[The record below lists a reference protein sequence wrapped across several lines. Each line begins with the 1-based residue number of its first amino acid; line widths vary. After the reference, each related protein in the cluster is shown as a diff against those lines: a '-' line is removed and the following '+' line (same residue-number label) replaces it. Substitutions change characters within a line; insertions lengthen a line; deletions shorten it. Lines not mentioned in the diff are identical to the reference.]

1 MSKEI
6 KITAGIKYT
15 PSLAGL
21 KGIDSGI
28 REIFEAA
35 GNDYIHGTQ
44 EATASETAIT
54 ANSSIAN
61 PGYIMII
68 NTDDET
74 DVLAGFADVSAGDDA
89 RPITVKPNSIAL
101 FYATGDIYVATAS
114 GTARIE
120 YFIFEA
126 AS

>member
-1 MSKEI
+1 MAKEI

-21 KGIDSGI
+21 EGINSGI
-28 REIFEAA
+28 REIFEDS

-44 EATASETAIT
+44 EVSDTEASLTADSAIG
-54 ANSSIAN
+54 S
-61 PGYIMII
+61 PGYVLII
-68 NTDDET
+68 NTDSET
-74 DVLAGFADVSAGDDA
+74 DVLAGFADVSASDDA
-89 RPITVKPNSIAL
+89 RPITIKPGSIAL
-101 FYATGDIYVATAS
+101 FHATNDIYVATES

-126 AS
+126 ES